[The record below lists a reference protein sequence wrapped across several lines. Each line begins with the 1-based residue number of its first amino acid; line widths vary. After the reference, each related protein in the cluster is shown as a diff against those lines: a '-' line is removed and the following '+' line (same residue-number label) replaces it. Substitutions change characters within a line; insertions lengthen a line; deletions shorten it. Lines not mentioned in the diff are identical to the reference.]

1 MYDNTHTKLRADT
14 PPDVWGFVEITCD
27 YPTGTPNEP
36 WRLHADYPTGT
47 PNEPW

>member
-1 MYDNTHTKLRADT
+1 MYDNTHTKNNTDT

-36 WRLHADYPTGT
+36 WRLAADYPTGT